1 MGDGERV
8 QFIVIQGAKGLEAA
22 QVTGP
27 SGAHVKGSK
36 YACKY
41 HYLYTYNTYSI
52 HLGWFNILMQ
62 KVLCH
67 VSALYFKH
75 NMLPSSL
82 SHAI

>member
-8 QFIVIQGAKGLEAA
+8 EFIVIQGAKGLEAA

-41 HYLYTYNTYSI
+41 HYLYNYYTYYT
-52 HLGWFNILMQ
+52 HLGWFT
-62 KVLCH
+62 
-67 VSALYFKH
+67 Y
-75 NMLPSSL
+75 
-82 SHAI
+82 